1 MKNLP
6 ILMNLMNFPFNLEN
20 LVKELEEDEQFLES
34 LTTAEWIQM
43 LLMRRRWKERDI
55 AQAMKMPIEKVEKM
69 KKSSVM
75 PTIQNRTA
83 FEQLLR
89 RGRLGRA

>member
-6 ILMNLMNFPFNLEN
+6 ILMNLMNFPFNLES
-20 LVKELEEDEQFLES
+20 LVRELEEDEQFLES

-43 LLMRRRWKERDI
+43 LLLRRRWEEKDI
-55 AQAMKMPIEKVEKM
+55 AQAMELPVEKVEKM
-69 KKSSVM
+69 KKSALL
-75 PTIQNRTA
+75 PTIQNKNA

-89 RGRLGRA
+89 KGRLVN